1 MAKAKFDSAKMKKS
15 LAEHGEK
22 IGFGAAFVLMAWLLY
37 SAMQVQPYKQKP
49 EQDQATVPTD
59 LKNAVG
65 AVRAFI
71 EGPNNKVNLQA
82 DGVTLPGEEP
92 IKVIDRLLV
101 KDVAPALFAGIEWN
115 KPLFDTKQRRRE
127 PQYLAL
133 RDLRASFYNAAVN
146 IKLAGAPA
154 DGRKELA
161 LGKEWLC
168 VTGIVPLEE
177 QTAEY
182 TKAFQNALDTQTNAS
197 PSYGIYQL
205 QRAEV
210 DPSNPD
216 ATPVWGEAL
225 DLSSFITEEIAK
237 WAGTGPEY
245 VEAGYVRDPLTQPL
259 PILTNGDYGDW
270 AAHAPEIPRAGVAAG
285 VPPPAAAAAPAA
297 VAPGAGGGLF
307 GGAGQ
312 PAPAAAP
319 ALVGGVPAPA
329 KPGEAGSAK
338 AAPQYLL
345 FRFLDFKIEPRKTYR
360 YRVKLV
366 LANPNFNLDKAHLDK
381 PEFAVGETR
390 ETIWSDPSPPI
401 TIPVLESYFGGG
413 VLPVSGDFEPAVNV
427 GVKKWYPPLASD
439 IYYEFE
445 KKYRGT
451 VLNDAAAKVA
461 YTIPGDKKGDKK
473 DASVET
479 DALLADFSWEKKE
492 SQLRGPAASGGI
504 DAKACNRPSEILVCT
519 PRGEMVILTEL
530 GDLNVREE
538 KKTIEAGGSVAPGPA
553 PGPVPATGPAPV
565 GGPTPS
571 GTPPAAAPS
580 GTKKPSIF
588 DLK

>member
-1 MAKAKFDSAKMKKS
+1 MAKAKFNSAKMKKS

-37 SAMQVQPYKQKP
+37 SAMQVQPYKLKP
-49 EQDQATVPTD
+49 EQETATVPTD

-65 AVRAFI
+65 GVRAFI
-71 EGPNNKVNLQA
+71 EGPNNKVNLSA

-146 IKLAGAPA
+146 VKLAGAPA
-154 DGRKELA
+154 DGRKELP
-161 LGKEWLC
+161 LGKEFLC

-177 QTAEY
+177 QTTEY
-182 TKAFQNALDTQTNAS
+182 TKAFQNALDTQTNAQ
-197 PSYGIYQL
+197 PKYEVYQL
-205 QRAEV
+205 QRAVV

-216 ATPVWGEAL
+216 APPAWSDV
-225 DLSSFITEEIAK
+225 DLNAFIKLEMDQ
-237 WAGTGPEY
+237 WAGESREY
-245 VEAGYVRDPLTQPL
+245 VDAAFARLPLTQPL
-259 PILTNGDYGDW
+259 PVLPNDDYGDW
-270 AAHAPEIPRAGVAAG
+270 AAHAPEIPRAGVASGAA
-285 VPPPAAAAAPAA
+285 PAPVAAAAPAA
-297 VAPGAGGGLF
+297 VAPGGGLF
-307 GGAGQ
+307 GGAGL
-312 PAPAAAP
+312 PAPAVA
-319 ALVGGVPAPA
+319 PAPA
-329 KPGEAGSAK
+329 VGAPVGAKPAEGAVAK
-338 AAPQYLL
+338 APQFLL

-381 PEFAVGETR
+381 PEFATGETR

-538 KKTIEAGGSVAPGPA
+538 KKTIEDGGSVAPGPA
-553 PGPVPATGPAPV
+553 PGPGPATGTAPV